1 MERNKKVKRNT
12 IRIALALVM
21 VLSIA
26 LVTALP
32 TVAGDGDNRN
42 GIHFAAGSGETYFP
56 GGFGFEWISGEV
68 RISISEAHMGQPAK
82 GFVYRSFYI
91 SDWEGQPLEFW
102 YVIEVEE
109 VKIVEGPVLVYT
121 GDPIVPFELRDGK
134 VAWCWGRAVAM
145 EHPLIAE
152 GDELWAAFGVLDAAT
167 PGSSGDVVAGSQYY
181 NGDMSGSGSNEDAMN
196 NAKGFYDAGIAGS
209 QLFTASVVSGNAV
222 VK

>member
-1 MERNKKVKRNT
+1 MKRNT
-12 IRIALALVM
+12 IRIVITLVM
-21 VLSIA
+21 ILSIA
-26 LVTALP
+26 LVTTSP
-32 TVAGDGDNRN
+32 TVAGDGDNRS
-42 GIHFAAGSGETYFP
+42 GIHFAAGSVETYFP
-56 GGFGFEWISGEV
+56 GGFGLAWMSGEA
-68 RISISEAHMGQPAK
+68 RISISETHMGQPAK
-82 GFVYRSFYI
+82 GFIYRSFYI
-91 SDWEGQPLEFW
+91 SDWQGQPLEFW

-121 GDPIVPFELRDGK
+121 PEQTFEIRDGR

-181 NGDMSGSGSNEDAMN
+181 NGDMSGSMSDEDAMN

-209 QLFTASVVSGNAV
+209 KAFVASVVSGNAV